1 MNGQR
6 TGPGSALGRSE
17 ADVLAGMMGA
27 DSRRVDVLVSDVAEV
42 KGDVRAL
49 RGGMEHVTD
58 GIGELRG
65 AMAILSRHSV
75 LMETNAAEMAAMRA
89 SHGTLETRVRAIELD
104 VPGLREARS
113 WIVRGALGVVGLVC
127 LAVIGLVIKA
137 GV

>member
-1 MNGQR
+1 
-6 TGPGSALGRSE
+6 
-17 ADVLAGMMGA
+17 MMGA

-75 LMETNAAEMAAMRA
+75 LMETNVAEMAAMRA

-113 WIVRGALGVVGLVC
+113 WIVRGALVVVGLVG